1 MSVPIYVTE
10 EVFLQLQQRADLE
23 GTSVNFLA
31 MRLLADTLGPP
42 EEPKKRDLGSPG
54 VHPGRY

>member
-23 GTSVNFLA
+23 GTSVNFLV
-31 MRLLADTLGPP
+31 MHILEDTLGPP
-42 EEPKKRDLGSPG
+42 EPRPRRAADAGA
-54 VHPGRY
+54 HPVR